1 MEIQSPRTAEA
12 LMTMEIFKTAL
23 ENADSPKLLGHALTH
38 QLRELVGGKAVIL
51 IHHSDFEE
59 KGFEVV
65 GISPE
70 RKRAWAEDLAFTEF
84 IHSHQELHKPVLLT
98 AEKGEISS
106 NLLWGGEELSN
117 VYLIPIFHLEE
128 NVGLLVLFNLVEV
141 LRINGIISAL
151 DSTAPFIGTVL
162 KNSMHFK
169 LLEEMVALRTQ
180 ELNQQMLELTLAKE
194 QAEAANASK
203 GQFLANMSHEIRTPM
218 NGVMGMLQLLQTT
231 DLTEEQSLYVNTS
244 KKSADALMVVIN
256 DILDYA
262 KVEAGKIQLMNQPF
276 SPRTSLEEVEAFFRQ
291 TVRQKHLKFETIL
304 PENLPP
310 RVMGDAFRLRQIL
323 INLIGNSVKFTNDG
337 WIRLSVEVVDMTEDA
352 VVLVFSVQDSGI
364 GIEDGD
370 ISSLFER
377 FFQVDSSNTRR
388 HGGSGLGLPITKG
401 LVELMRGK
409 IKVVSQVG
417 KGSTFTFSIPFRI
430 Q

>member
-84 IHSHQELHKPVLLT
+84 IRSHQELHKPVLLT